1 MAAGNTYVAL
11 ATTTASGSQS
21 VITFSSI
28 TQIYTDLV
36 FVNVPSYTADGY
48 VNYMRFNSDSGNN
61 YSHIRLRGTGSAAN
75 SSTQSNISYAHG
87 GWAATTFPV
96 NIIHIN
102 NYSNTTTYKTIITR
116 SSYASGNVAAFV
128 SLWRDTAAISNITF
142 THESGLNFDA
152 GSTFTLYGIAAA

>member
-1 MAAGNTYVAL
+1 MAAGNTYIPI
-11 ATTTASGSQS
+11 ATNTASGSQS
-21 VITFSSI
+21 VITFLSI

-36 FVNVPSYTADGY
+36 FVNVPGYTEDGY
-48 VNYMRFNSDSGNN
+48 INLMRFNSDSGNN
-61 YSHIRLRGTGSAAN
+61 YSHTRLRGTGSVAN
-75 SSTQSNISYAHG
+75 SSRQSNISYAHG

-102 NYSNTTTYKTIITR
+102 NYSNTTTYKTILTR
-116 SSYASGNVAAFV
+116 SGYSSGNVAAFV

-142 THESGLNFDA
+142 THESGFNFTA